1 MKKDLLIFFGQYRT
15 FDVILPQ
22 LQDLD
27 KVDVIVS
34 TWSDGISKQK
44 IDLIYKHIPH
54 AIVLTADS
62 NELDSILFENL
73 EYEDGFSVD
82 SLENTTRMYYH
93 WKKVINYV
101 DETKY
106 QKVILHRT
114 DTISDWNKVL
124 DFEFKENTLYL
135 NDSFNGDVSGS
146 TSSGIEVKKGV
157 IDHHWVDDHFIFGNM
172 NIMKLF
178 INYIENDKNYKTHFH
193 LGNVILKNTISTI
206 NWSDK
211 INVFLIRNNSRKKIE
226 DLNKNNISLINS
238 YNNQLPPFETNENWT
253 NFWKQ

>member
-34 TWSDGISKQK
+34 TWSDDVSKQK

-54 AIVLTADS
+54 AIVLTTDS
-62 NELDSILFENL
+62 NELDST
-73 EYEDGFSVD
+73 
-82 SLENTTRMYYH
+82 LENTARMYYH

-124 DFEFKENTLYL
+124 DFKLKDDTLYV
-135 NDSFNGDVSGS
+135 NDLFNVEVFGS
-146 TSSGIEVKKGV
+146 TSGGIEVKKGV

-211 INVFLIRNNSRKKIE
+211 INVFLIRNNSRKTIE

-238 YNNQLPPFETNENWT
+238 YNNQLPPFETNENWS

>member
-34 TWSDGISKQK
+34 TWSDDISKQK

-114 DTISDWNKVL
+114 DTISDWNKA
-124 DFEFKENTLYL
+124 
-135 NDSFNGDVSGS
+135 
-146 TSSGIEVKKGV
+146 I
-157 IDHHWVDDHFIFGNM
+157 
-172 NIMKLF
+172 KL
-178 INYIENDKNYKTHFH
+178 K
-193 LGNVILKNTISTI
+193 
-206 NWSDK
+206 
-211 INVFLIRNNSRKKIE
+211 
-226 DLNKNNISLINS
+226 
-238 YNNQLPPFETNENWT
+238 
-253 NFWKQ
+253 